1 MISKNTFVTMID
13 TISEVIEES
22 KAMCRC
28 PISGIFLMKIQNQNC
43 LQAVIISRI

>member
-13 TISEVIEES
+13 TISEVK
-22 KAMCRC
+22 KARRC
-28 PISGIFLMKIQNQNC
+28 ADVRYRASFLMKIQNQNC